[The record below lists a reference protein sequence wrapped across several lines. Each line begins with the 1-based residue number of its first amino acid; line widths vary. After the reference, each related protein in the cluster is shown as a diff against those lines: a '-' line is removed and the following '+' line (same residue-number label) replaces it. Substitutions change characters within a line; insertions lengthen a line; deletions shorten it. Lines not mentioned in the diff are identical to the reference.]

1 MNFVTKTLWACV
13 VVIALVLATGL
24 LNPSLAQEKMT
35 MKEYNQQLLDW
46 QNRERAAKDEIA
58 QLDAEIE
65 SLKSQIADLDAQIKE
80 TWNEIYAA
88 LGVTEA
94 DVNAYRTQLE
104 DLDRQ
109 LSALAALSPEELFQR
124 RKELDAIEEKL
135 NEMKGSRIALLTE
148 MMNKIAALEGK
159 IAQLRAK
166 MPKGLYDEY
175 TVVRGDYLW
184 RISRKPDVYGDP
196 MQWMRI
202 YTYNKDQIKN
212 ADLIYPD
219 QIFKI
224 HKENGPDEYMVSRG
238 DYLAKIAGNMDV
250 MGDPTKWRQLYEANK
265 DRVGEEPNLIYPY
278 QIFKIPRDGN

>member
-1 MNFVTKTLWACV
+1 MKFFAKTLWALTIV
-13 VVIALVLATGL
+13 LALVLATGIT
-24 LNPSLAQEKMT
+24 PTLAQEKMT

-58 QLDAEIE
+58 QLDIEIE
-65 SLKSQIADLDAQIKE
+65 ALKAQIADLDAQTKE

-94 DVNAYRTQLE
+94 DVNAYRAQLD

-124 RKELDAIEEKL
+124 RKEIDAIEQKL

-148 MMNKIAALEGK
+148 MINETAALEGK

-184 RISRKPDVYGDP
+184 RISKKPDIYGDP
-196 MQWMRI
+196 MQWIRI
-202 YTYNKDQIKN
+202 YTYNRDQIKDAN
-212 ADLIYPD
+212 LIYPD

-224 HKENGPDEYMVSRG
+224 HKENGPDEYMVGRG
-238 DYLAKIAGNMDV
+238 DFLAKIAGNVDV

-265 DRVGEEPNLIYPY
+265 AVVGEEPSLIYPY
-278 QIFKIPRDGN
+278 QILKVPRGGN

>member
-1 MNFVTKTLWACV
+1 MNLFTKTLWACIV
-13 VVIALVLATGL
+13 LALVMATGFT
-24 LNPSLAQEKMT
+24 PSLAQEKMT
-35 MKEYNQQLLDW
+35 MKEYNQQMLDW
-46 QNRERAAKDEIA
+46 QNRERIAKDEMA
-58 QLDAEIE
+58 KCDAESE
-65 SLKSQIADLDAQIKE
+65 TLNAQIAELDAQTKE

-94 DVNAYRTQLE
+94 DVNAYRGQLD

-124 RKELDAIEEKL
+124 RKEIDAIEQKL

-148 MMNKIAALEGK
+148 MMNKIAGLEGK

-175 TVVRGDYLW
+175 TVARGDYLW
-184 RISRKPDVYGDP
+184 RISKKPDIYGDP
-196 MQWMRI
+196 MQWIRI
-202 YTYNKDQIKN
+202 YSYNRDQIKDAN
-212 ADLIYPD
+212 LIYPD

-238 DYLAKIAGNMDV
+238 DFLAKIAGNVDV

-265 DRVGEEPNLIYPY
+265 AAVGEEPSLIYPY
-278 QIFKIPRDGN
+278 QILKIPRGGN